1 MKLSED
7 FEIKQNSASSFSLIE
22 SYVGTD
28 KKGKKKK
35 IQSRESY
42 YGTLYQALQGF
53 LVQSSQRKD
62 SLKEVRSEIYAT
74 IQALGVAQDLIKKEF
89 RTEVKG
95 ET

>member
-1 MKLSED
+1 MKLTED
-7 FEIKQNSASSFSLIE
+7 FEIKQNNSISFSLIE

-28 KKGKKKK
+28 RKGKKKK

-53 LVQSSQRKD
+53 LEKTVQKRD
-62 SLKEVRSEIYAT
+62 SLKEVRAEIYAT
-74 IQALGVAQDLIKKEF
+74 IQALGTAQELIKKEF

-95 ET
+95 ER